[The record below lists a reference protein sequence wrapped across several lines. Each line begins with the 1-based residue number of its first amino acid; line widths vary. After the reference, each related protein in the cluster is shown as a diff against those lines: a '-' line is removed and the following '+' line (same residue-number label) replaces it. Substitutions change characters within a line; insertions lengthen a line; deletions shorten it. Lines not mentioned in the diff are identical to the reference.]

1 MKPIVSL
8 TMNPSID
15 VAWEVDDMVPIRK
28 LRSSPGRADPGGGG
42 INVSRVI
49 HELGGPTL
57 AVYLAGNLTGEF
69 LRKRLESWAFDRR
82 LIHIEGYTRVSAV
95 AYERSSGQEYRIVP
109 PGPEVSESEWQAAI
123 DMLDEVDADWLVL
136 TGSLP
141 RGVPADF
148 YARIAKRAKE
158 RHGMKVVLDTSG
170 RPLFEALQE
179 GIHVV
184 KPNQRELENLLGRKA
199 PHRDDQE
206 ALCRQL
212 IDEGRAE
219 MVALSLG
226 AEGALMVWRD
236 GARFL
241 ESPKVEVKSAVGAG
255 DSFVG
260 ALTLGLAQN
269 RPIDDAFALAVAT
282 GAATVLTAGTELCH
296 RADVDR
302 LYAQIRSEQFA

>member
-1 MKPIVSL
+1 MKPIVTL

-28 LRSSPGRADPGGGG
+28 LRASPGRPDPGGGG
-42 INVSRVI
+42 INASRVI
-49 HELGGPTL
+49 HELGGPTI
-57 AVYLAGNLTGEF
+57 AVYLAGNMTGEF
-69 LRKRLESWAFDRR
+69 LRNRLEGWAFDRR
-82 LIHIEGYTRVSAV
+82 LIHTQGYTRVSAV
-95 AYERSSGQEYRIVP
+95 IYERSSGQEYRIVP
-109 PGPEVSESEWQAAI
+109 PGPELTDSEWQAAI
-123 DMLDEVDADWLVL
+123 DIIEELDADWLIL

-148 YARIAKRAKE
+148 YGRVAKRARE
-158 RHGMKVVLDTSG
+158 HGIKVVLDTSG

-179 GIHVV
+179 GVHVV
-184 KPNQRELENLLGRKA
+184 KPNQRELENLLGHKA
-199 PHRDDQE
+199 PERDDQE

-219 MVALSLG
+219 IVALSLG
-226 AEGALMVWRD
+226 ADGALLVWRD
-236 GARFL
+236 GSRFL
-241 ESPKVEVKSAVGAG
+241 GSPKVDVKSAVGAG

-269 RPIDDAFALAVAT
+269 RDLEDAFALAVAT
-282 GAATVLTAGTELCH
+282 GAATVLTPGTELCH

-302 LYAQIRSEQFA
+302 LYAQIRAEQFG